1 MNEVHL
7 GFVTFL
13 VSGAL
18 IVVGCHVAISIEQ
31 RKTEHPTAIFER
43 WRTRAQARISVTD
56 EIRTSTPTPTRTIV
70 SSVLQTQRW
79 HMSGSEFRGFNS
91 PPGRF

>member
-1 MNEVHL
+1 MDQVYVGL
-7 GFVTFL
+7 LTFL

-18 IVVGCHVAISIEQ
+18 IVVGCHIGISIQ
-31 RKTEHPTAIFER
+31 QHKASLDRCITQAQTRIRSVRKIH
-43 WRTRAQARISVTD
+43 
-56 EIRTSTPTPTRTIV
+56 TSTPTSTTV

-79 HMSGSEFRGFNS
+79 PVSRSEFRGFNS

>member
-1 MNEVHL
+1 MDQVYVGL
-7 GFVTFL
+7 LTFL

-18 IVVGCHVAISIEQ
+18 IVVGCHIGISIRQ
-31 RKTEHPTAIFER
+31 HKTTLDSWVTQAQTRIRGVRKIHTSVPT
-43 WRTRAQARISVTD
+43 S
-56 EIRTSTPTPTRTIV
+56 TIV

-79 HMSGSEFRGFNS
+79 PVSRSEFRGFNS

>member
-1 MNEVHL
+1 MNEVYL
-7 GFVTFL
+7 GLVTFL

-31 RKTEHPTAIFER
+31 RKTKHLNAIFER
-43 WRTRAQARISVTD
+43 WTARALAHIPVTN
-56 EIRTSTPTPTRTIV
+56 EMRTSMPTPTPTIV

-79 HMSGSEFRGFNS
+79 HMSGSDFRGFNS